1 MNQKNSLTVGPD
13 DKLSDFLLE
22 NAYAILMLEH
32 LGLGL
37 AVKEKTVR
45 QVCTEN
51 KISVDLFVTFA
62 NLFNGTVPSGNEEYS
77 FKDIQT
83 IIGYLKKEHL
93 YYLDEMYPGILS
105 YIEEMNAVNNHAE
118 ILMVEKFFNE
128 YFNEVKDHLNY
139 ENEVVFPY
147 IINLYNKLNKSEEKN
162 FSINYSAAEYQ
173 EHHSNIEEKLTDLK
187 NLLIKYLPQKND
199 QKIRRKML
207 LSLFELEY
215 DLNIHTQIENSILI
229 PLVKH
234 LEKHLKLKN
243 EKK

>member
-1 MNQKNSLTVGPD
+1 MNHRNNLFVTPDVKISEIILNNPYSL
-13 DKLSDFLLE
+13 
-22 NAYAILMLEH
+22 LMLEH
-32 LGLGL
+32 LGLEL
-37 AVKEKTVR
+37 AVKDKTVE
-45 QVCTEN
+45 QVCLEN
-51 KISVDLFVTFA
+51 TIGVDLFLTFA

-83 IIGYLKKEHL
+83 IIRYLQKEHL

-118 ILMVEKFFNE
+118 IIMVEKFFDE
-128 YFNEVKDHLNY
+128 YFNEVKEHLNY

-147 IINLYNKLNKSEEKN
+147 IISLYNKLNTTETKN
-162 FSINYSAAEYQ
+162 FSINYSASEYQ

-199 QKIRRKML
+199 QQIRRKML
-207 LSLFELEY
+207 FSLFELEY

-243 EKK
+243 EK